1 MPPIRLALIG
11 CGKFVRFH
19 LHSIA
24 ELKRK
29 RFEMVALCDVNAD
42 NARARKADYY
52 PDQDIPIYTDHKKML
67 REVRPD
73 AVIVSTPH
81 TLHYRHCSDAIA
93 AGAHVMVEK
102 PMVTDSG
109 DARKLV
115 AQAEKAGKVLEI
127 AIQGV
132 FTDTF
137 AYARQLI
144 QDGTMGKLQ
153 MVTGLLGQDWYD
165 RTKGLWRQNPKL
177 SGGGQLYDSS
187 AHVISAMMFLVDSP
201 VREVYCTADYLDAK
215 VDINAV
221 ATVRFENGCMA
232 TINSGGNCP
241 VWKSHLMVQGAG
253 AYMEISPHGG
263 DFFVRNRNWD
273 KDITK
278 PPRGWKTRAVKPAEN
293 FADAI
298 EGKDEVR
305 CGARLG
311 ILLSDLMDGL
321 YASIKAKAPVT
332 LPLKSKTTKRQKAAK
347 KTAKKTTK
355 KTAKKKATKKKV
367 AKKAPKKIA
376 KKTAKK
382 TARKKTAAKKK
393 RS

>member
-19 LHSIA
+19 LQSIA
-24 ELKRK
+24 DLKRK
-29 RFEMVALCDVNAD
+29 RFEMVALCDVNPD

-52 PDQDIPIYTDHKKML
+52 PDQDIPIYTDHKAML
-67 REVRPD
+67 REVAPD

-81 TLHYRHCSDAIA
+81 TLHYRHCCDVID

-115 AQAEKAGKVLEI
+115 AQADAAGKVLEI
-127 AIQGV
+127 AIQGI

-137 AYARQLI
+137 AYARKLI
-144 QDGTMGKLQ
+144 DDGTMGDLQ
-153 MVTGLLGQDWYD
+153 MVTGLLGQHWYD
-165 RTKGLWRQNPKL
+165 LTKGLWRQNPKL

-187 AHVISAMMFLVDSP
+187 AHVISAMMYLVNSP

-263 DFFVRNRNWD
+263 DFFVRNREWD

-298 EGKDEVR
+298 EGKDTVR
-305 CGARLG
+305 CGGQLG

-332 LPLKSKTTKRQKAAK
+332 LPLQSKAGKKKAVRKATRKKAAKTSAKK
-347 KTAKKTTK
+347 KTAKRSASKAK
-355 KTAKKKATKKKV
+355 PAAKKKATRKKK
-367 AKKAPKKIA
+367 
-376 KKTAKK
+376 
-382 TARKKTAAKKK
+382 
-393 RS
+393 